1 MQPLKPEDKKAA
13 LDNNPQA
20 APEDLQEYE
29 RLLALRFTRD
39 PLTQENAQ
47 PLVGEPTQDLLAGDP
62 TQDLEDR
69 LKALHKKLFSDKNR
83 TQGRGA

>member
-29 RLLALRFTRD
+29 RLLALRFARD

-47 PLVGEPTQDLLAGDP
+47 PLAREAMEE
-62 TQDLEDR
+62 DLEDR
-69 LKALHKKLFSDKNR
+69 LQALHKKLFSDKNR

>member
-29 RLLALRFTRD
+29 RLLSLRFTQD
-39 PLTQENAQ
+39 PLKATNAA
-47 PLVGEPTQDLLAGDP
+47 PAAKEAVDILSGE
-62 TQDLEDR
+62 DLEER
-69 LKALHKKLFSDKNR
+69 LKTLHKKLFNAENR
-83 TQGRGA
+83 GKGHGV

>member
-29 RLLALRFTRD
+29 RLLALRFARD

-47 PLVGEPTQDLLAGDP
+47 PVAGEAVE
-62 TQDLEDR
+62 DLEDR
-69 LKALHKKLFSDKNR
+69 LNALHKKLFSDKNR

>member
-39 PLTQENAQ
+39 PLTPENAQ
-47 PLVGEPTQDLLAGDP
+47 PLAGEAIE
-62 TQDLEDR
+62 DLEDR